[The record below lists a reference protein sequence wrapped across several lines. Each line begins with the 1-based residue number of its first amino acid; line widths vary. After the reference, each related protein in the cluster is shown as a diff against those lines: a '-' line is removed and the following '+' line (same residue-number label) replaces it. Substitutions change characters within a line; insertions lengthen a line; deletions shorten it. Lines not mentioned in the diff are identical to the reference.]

1 VIEASKNTE
10 KITLKMSSFLQSI
23 PFESAVQLPRFQ
35 TKNGEQ
41 TIALRR
47 ILYLSAQ
54 GNYTRFYLEGGETV
68 VTSHSLGIYAKILE
82 EHGFVRVHKSYLLNL
97 EFLKHCRIQ
106 QSQWLVL
113 PDCQT
118 LEIAR
123 RRRTKLK
130 KTVAAL

>member
-1 VIEASKNTE
+1 
-10 KITLKMSSFLQSI
+10 
-23 PFESAVQLPRFQ
+23 
-35 TKNGEQ
+35 
-41 TIALRR
+41 
-47 ILYLSAQ
+47 
-54 GNYTRFYLEGGETV
+54 
-68 VTSHSLGIYAKILE
+68 
-82 EHGFVRVHKSYLLNL
+82 L

>member
-1 VIEASKNTE
+1 
-10 KITLKMSSFLQSI
+10 MSSFLQPI

-41 TIALRR
+41 AIELSR

-54 GNYTRFYLEGGETV
+54 GNYTRFHLDDGETV
-68 VTSHSLGIYAKILE
+68 VTSHSLSIYARLLE
-82 EHGFVRVHKSYLLNL
+82 QRGFVRVHKSHLLNPD
-97 EFLKHCRIQ
+97 FLKHCRIQ
-106 QSQWLVL
+106 QSQWLIL
-113 PDCQT
+113 PDRQT

-123 RRRTKLK
+123 RRRAKLK

>member
-1 VIEASKNTE
+1 
-10 KITLKMSSFLQSI
+10 MSSFLQSI

-35 TKNGEQ
+35 TKSGEQ
-41 TIALRR
+41 AIDLCR

-68 VTSHSLGIYAKILE
+68 ITSHSLGIYAKILE
-82 EHGFVRVHKSYLLNL
+82 EHGFVRVHKSHLLNL

-106 QSQWLVL
+106 QSQWLIL
-113 PDCQT
+113 PDRQT

-123 RRRTKLK
+123 RRRAKLK
-130 KTVAAL
+130 KTVAKL